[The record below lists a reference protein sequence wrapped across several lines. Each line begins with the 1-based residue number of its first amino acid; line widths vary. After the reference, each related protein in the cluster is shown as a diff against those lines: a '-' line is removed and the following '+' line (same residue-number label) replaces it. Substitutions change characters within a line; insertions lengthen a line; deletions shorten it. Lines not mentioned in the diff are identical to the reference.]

1 MATENTVLRSNPVS
15 KSAIIDRLQSYRP
28 DDPQSV
34 EQPKLSVVPFP
45 APEQITQLEL
55 AAYCSLCGRLSQLE
69 KQVESAES
77 SMKSRLESGCSVEE
91 GDRTAT
97 LKESFRRN
105 VAWKE
110 VVVRLAERLKMDGAA
125 YCARVL
131 NSTKP
136 SRTVSLVVE

>member
-1 MATENTVLRSNPVS
+1 MATQSISQSNSPS
-15 KSAIIDRLQSYRP
+15 KSETVIERLQAYRS
-28 DDPQSV
+28 DSPQSA
-34 EQPKLSVVPFP
+34 EQPRLSVVPFP

-77 SMKSRLESGCSVEE
+77 SIKSRLESGCSVEE

-97 LKESFRRN
+97 LKENFRRN

-110 VVVRLAERLKMDGAA
+110 VVVRLAERLKMDGEA